1 MTQALPQFSDPA
13 RRCADIVTL
22 AGVADLIGQWLAIRL
37 SDGGYDGVAYEHRA
51 DAVRHQLHETQ
62 CAYVR
67 IPPGGMTPREAEAF
81 LGYHRALYDAGFRL
95 PDPEFALPLMP
106 LTRKDQKRQIRLLTK
121 GNK

>member
-1 MTQALPQFSDPA
+1 MTQALPQYSDAA

-22 AGVADLIGQWLAIRL
+22 AGVASRTGQWLAIRL
-37 SDGGYDGVAYEHRA
+37 SDGGYDGVTYDHRA

-62 CAYVR
+62 CAYVK

-106 LTRKDQKRQIRLLTK
+106 LTKKDQMRQIRVLTK
-121 GNK
+121 GR

>member
-1 MTQALPQFSDPA
+1 M
-13 RRCADIVTL
+13 TL